1 MHYISNWKCISIKR
15 WKVIKKSD
23 KPTIISPKNTFID
36 DSVKFGKNVIIYE
49 GNRLMGNTYIGDDTV
64 LLPNNFIVD
73 SKIGCNT
80 SIHSSVIENSIIDD
94 NIVVGPFARIRP
106 KSHIKSYS
114 KIGNFCE
121 VKNSNIGKYTKM
133 SHLAYVGDSEIG
145 DNCNI
150 GCGVIFANY
159 NGKTKSGVK
168 VGNNVFIGSNSN
180 LIAPLEIGDGV
191 YICAGTTVVHNCDS
205 DSFIIGRARAVE
217 KKSRA
222 HDYLKGVE

>member
-1 MHYISNWKCISIKR
+1 M
-15 WKVIKKSD
+15 IKKSG

-36 DSVKFGKNVIIYE
+36 SSVGFGKNVIIYE
-49 GNRLMGNTYIGDDTV
+49 GNRLCGETFIGDDTI
-64 LLPNNFIVD
+64 LLPNNYIVD

-94 NIVVGPFARIRP
+94 NVVIGPFARIRP
-106 KSHIKSYS
+106 NSHIESYS

-121 VKNSNIGKYTKM
+121 VKNSKIGQHTKM
-133 SHLAYVGDSEIG
+133 SHLAYIGDSVVG

-180 LIAPLEIGDGV
+180 LIAPLEIGDGA
-191 YICAGTTVVHNCDS
+191 YICAGTTVVHDCDS
-205 DSFIIGRARAVE
+205 DSFVIGRAKAEE
-217 KKSRA
+217 KKNRA
-222 HDYLKGVE
+222 REYLKGVE